1 MCGYPNLM
9 LIYWTWYCELCVCIQ
24 PLLSAMTL
32 ARLGKLFTNYCE
44 IFSRILKRGS
54 CTLRLQLRVRSST
67 SNLSQCLIDEKL
79 NSCHNYNFK
88 RRIRQISNHLKGIP
102 LTVEKFSL
110 AGLYC
115 SNPLEIILFGIRV
128 QMLNSK
134 RNRVNCSI
142 LYPLR

>member
-1 MCGYPNLM
+1 MNLI
-9 LIYWTWYCELCVCIQ
+9 LR
-24 PLLSAMTL
+24 TL
-32 ARLGKLFTNYCE
+32 RLYSTSSFCNDWLGKLFTNYCE
-44 IFSRILKRGS
+44 IFSRILKSGS